1 MKAAAEGEEDSFQA
15 AAAAE
20 GYMPVAAEV
29 EGSIAAEQGCQIA
42 AEKNHMKWNILQS
55 ILIEFLWD
63 QTGSMSTCG
72 GYW

>member
-29 EGSIAAEQGCQIA
+29 EGSMAAEQGCQLAEVEYIA
-42 AEKNHMKWNILQS
+42 KHSL
-55 ILIEFLWD
+55 
-63 QTGSMSTCG
+63 
-72 GYW
+72 

>member
-1 MKAAAEGEEDSFQA
+1 MGSLKAAAEGEEDSFQA

-29 EGSIAAEQGCQIA
+29 EGSRAAAEQGCQLA

-55 ILIEFLWD
+55 ILCD